1 MHGQP
6 DGSKYFSWTKLQEM
20 QPDPSRQLAQPEEI
34 RYLMHNIQRVELEKG
49 TTVPG
54 NTVGVVTQQT
64 SYDALLVAVYSP
76 LNETIQ
82 RTIRVEFR
90 R

>member
-6 DGSKYFSWTKLQEM
+6 DGSSFLSWNKLHQM
-20 QPDPSRQLAQPEEI
+20 QPDPSRQPARPDEV
-34 RYLMHNIQRVELEKG
+34 RYLMHNMQRITLIKG
-49 TTVPG
+49 KPPAG
-54 NTVGVVTQQT
+54 NTVGVMTQQT

-82 RTIRVEFR
+82 RTILIEFQ
-90 R
+90 